1 MLKKFMV
8 LFFIIFTANSIAQ
21 EIEDYIKKIDIKL
34 RKDTKYLNL
43 NYVPFSPDTANYKEL
58 NSIPRTEGRE
68 PFQFKYDD
76 DISYRIVFL
85 KEGINMDS
93 IYLLYLDEIDL
104 NIDAGERFFTT
115 DGIDKA
121 DTALALNFRDI
132 YALKKDHR
140 IFYDGLMN
148 IVEQYIKDN
157 PDAELPSLLGI
168 NPDREFKTGLG
179 MSARDNSDY
188 LFFAR
193 TNEIHWFPKDE
204 KINTSVR
211 RRTAEKTPFRMDL
224 SFSHLSLSHEI
235 MDFSIGSTSLEVG
248 VEEKVLNLLPWESM
262 SVTAG
267 FRTLFKLGEGSDLNN
282 LTYIDARVG
291 ARLKTN
297 TINLF
302 DRQPYI
308 LSEKPLL
315 NIVSS
320 VVTNINITRPFSLPF
335 LNIYFASGKRNF
347 DNPFSVIE
355 NSNYKEAYFSFTQLE
370 FTTSF
375 YWNASDK
382 KISRFK
388 IDLGFGYYDVWRTV
402 YSLSDSLLLQQ
413 KVQWKNIPVVALH
426 YNFVPSGDPIF
437 GGMCRFFDSRIKLL
451 LWIRLMEISDNDV
464 LRFETTL
471 ISSPIM
477 RKQRDWENEGGT
489 MFQLRYRH
497 GL

>member
-193 TNEIHWFPKDE
+193 TNE
-204 KINTSVR
+204 T
-211 RRTAEKTPFRMDL
+211 
-224 SFSHLSLSHEI
+224 
-235 MDFSIGSTSLEVG
+235 
-248 VEEKVLNLLPWESM
+248 
-262 SVTAG
+262 
-267 FRTLFKLGEGSDLNN
+267 
-282 LTYIDARVG
+282 
-291 ARLKTN
+291 
-297 TINLF
+297 
-302 DRQPYI
+302 
-308 LSEKPLL
+308 
-315 NIVSS
+315 
-320 VVTNINITRPFSLPF
+320 
-335 LNIYFASGKRNF
+335 
-347 DNPFSVIE
+347 
-355 NSNYKEAYFSFTQLE
+355 
-370 FTTSF
+370 
-375 YWNASDK
+375 
-382 KISRFK
+382 
-388 IDLGFGYYDVWRTV
+388 
-402 YSLSDSLLLQQ
+402 
-413 KVQWKNIPVVALH
+413 
-426 YNFVPSGDPIF
+426 
-437 GGMCRFFDSRIKLL
+437 
-451 LWIRLMEISDNDV
+451 
-464 LRFETTL
+464 
-471 ISSPIM
+471 
-477 RKQRDWENEGGT
+477 
-489 MFQLRYRH
+489 
-497 GL
+497 